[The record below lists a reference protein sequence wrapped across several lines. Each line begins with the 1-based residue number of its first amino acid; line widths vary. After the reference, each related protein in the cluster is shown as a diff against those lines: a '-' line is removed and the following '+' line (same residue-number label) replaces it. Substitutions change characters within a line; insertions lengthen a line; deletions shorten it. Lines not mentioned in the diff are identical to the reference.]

1 MPHFLVAPLIVART
15 DFLLTMTER
24 VARTFADMLPL
35 RLLELPLAVDGFT
48 MRQHWHARRHADP
61 AHVWLRATIAEVARA
76 V

>member
-1 MPHFLVAPLIVART
+1 
-15 DFLLTMTER
+15 
-24 VARTFADMLPL
+24 MLPL
-35 RLLELPLAVDGFT
+35 RLLELPLAMDGFT